1 MKKIVL
7 ITGSPRKDGNSK
19 IMADSFDRAARA
31 REIEVKRYDAVRLD
45 MSGCYAC
52 DDCFKNGKACAVED
66 QFNALAN
73 DIMDADGLVFA
84 APVYWYS
91 APSQIK
97 AVMDHFR
104 AFKVAGKNFTGKKCA
119 LLTCCSD
126 EDENAM
132 RGFEYSFRKSMEYMN
147 ANIVD
152 EIMIPGIKTA
162 EDIEKSGAME
172 QAAAL
177 AEKFF
182 AA

>member
-7 ITGSPRKDGNSK
+7 VTGSPRKDGNSK

-31 REIEVKRYDAVRLD
+31 HEIEIKRYDAVRLD

-52 DDCFKNGKACAVED
+52 EDCFKNGKACAVEE
-66 QFNALAN
+66 QFNELAE

-97 AVMDHFR
+97 AVMDHFH
-104 AFKVAGKNFTGKKCA
+104 AFKVAGKSFTGKKCA
-119 LLTCCSD
+119 LITCCAE
-126 EDENAM
+126 EDASAM
-132 RGFEYSFRKSMEYMN
+132 RGFEYSFRKSMEFMD

-152 EIMIPGIKTA
+152 EIMIPGVRSA

-177 AEKFF
+177 VEKFI